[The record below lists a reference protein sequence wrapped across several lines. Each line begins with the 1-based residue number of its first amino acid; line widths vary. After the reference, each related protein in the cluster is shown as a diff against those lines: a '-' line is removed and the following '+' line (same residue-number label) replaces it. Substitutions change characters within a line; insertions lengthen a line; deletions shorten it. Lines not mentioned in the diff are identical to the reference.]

1 MRYLYGHFSHKQ
13 LDKAVRAMHRDIH
26 KLLIYKDNSIEAKN
40 FESDVAFLTF
50 FKKVMYRFG
59 GTKTL
64 FNNNE
69 IMVSLM
75 STLQAAMD
83 EIESDN
89 YDWETYRRAILD
101 AHEYVRLMF
110 EGGVKDAKSTNS

>member
-13 LDKAVRAMHRDIH
+13 LDKAVCAMHRDIH
-26 KLLIYKDNSIEAKN
+26 KLLIYKDDSIEAKN
-40 FESDVAFLTF
+40 FENDVAFLTF
-50 FKKVMYRFG
+50 FKKVMYKFG

-101 AHEYVRLMF
+101 AHEYIRLMF
-110 EGGVKDAKSTNS
+110 EGGVSNAKPTNS